1 MGLFDVINFA
11 AEKAYKKYKGSKME
25 SAMDALL
32 TASETNSVNLEV
44 LPYTEGEDYHV
55 IKGMV
60 YRLKK
65 EEVGNSTAPYFLTT
79 SDWLVRGGVDINN
92 DNIYNS
98 SFLEKGA
105 YTITKLRE
113 KYPNLAKN
121 YSAKYGS
128 NMVVTSLFV
137 YLPESKFLM
146 AMPKYIKDKHG
157 NTLLAYK
164 AAHVDLNSMEKA
176 NAENPNSE
184 NMAKI
189 LRNFYSRAEF
199 FAYLVA
205 NELNQYDKTSLDNAF
220 SKFEE
225 KHGHGAEI
233 SYTF

>member
-32 TASETNSVNLEV
+32 SALETNSVNIEV
-44 LPYTEGEDYHV
+44 LPYKEGEDYHV
-55 IKGMV
+55 IKGRV
-60 YRLKK
+60 YRLKN
-65 EEVGNSTAPYFLTT
+65 EEMGSSTAPYFLTT
-79 SDWLVRGGVDINN
+79 SDWLVKGGVDINN
-92 DNIYNS
+92 DNIYHS

-105 YTITKLRE
+105 YTSIKLRE
-113 KYPNLAKN
+113 KYLNLAKN

-128 NMVVTSLFV
+128 NSVLTSLFV

-146 AMPKYIKDKHG
+146 AMPRYIRDKHG
-157 NTLLAYK
+157 TVLIANK
-164 AAHVDLNSMEKA
+164 VAHEDFNAFEKMR
-176 NAENPNSE
+176 AEHPE
-184 NMAKI
+184 NMVNN
-189 LRNFYSRAEF
+189 LHNFYYRAKF

-205 NELNQYDKTSLDNAF
+205 NELNQYDKTNLDNAF

-233 SYTF
+233 SYTY